1 MIKIDIRSIRK
12 NINIIKNISNKKIYP
27 VVKKNA
33 YGLGSVKI
41 SQNIEDLVDG
51 FCVCSL
57 EEGIELRDNN
67 IKKDVLIL
75 SGIFEKDWKVAHEK
89 SLTMVLTSIEN
100 IDKLIHFVEKYPISI
115 QIKIDTGIGRLGLLP
130 NVVVENIEKIKLLK
144 SCVSGIMTHLSMSDA
159 KNDKDFSNIQV
170 NKFEETLSFLSKN
183 GVNPEKIHC
192 FNSYGILH
200 FNTKIDNYIRPGD
213 LIYGFSNHR
222 DMHSCVELYAPI
234 IQIKTVPKNT
244 SIGYGRGYIT
254 PNETKII
261 TILFGY
267 GDGYPK
273 ELSNKSWA
281 MINQKIY
288 PIVGI
293 ISMNYITISVPVED
307 HVSLNDIVTLLSSDK
322 KSPIHLLH
330 LSNLANIEPCEFCCR
345 LDKSI
350 IYKEYLLP

>member
-1 MIKIDIRSIRK
+1 MINIDIGTIRK
-12 NINIIKNISNKKIYP
+12 NIDTIKKISNKKIYP

-75 SGIFEKDWKVAHEK
+75 SGIFEKDWKVTHEK

-100 IDKLIHFVEKYPISI
+100 IESLIDFVEKYPISI

-144 SCVSGIMTHLSMSDA
+144 PFISGIMTHLSMSDA
-159 KNDKDFSNIQV
+159 ENDNFSNIQV
-170 NKFEETLSFLSKN
+170 NKFEETLSFLNKN
-183 GVNPEKIHC
+183 DVHPEKIHC

-200 FNTKIDNYIRPGD
+200 FNTKLDNYIRPGD
-213 LIYGFSNHR
+213 LIYGFSNHP
-222 DMHSCVELYAPI
+222 DMQSCVELYVPI

-244 SIGYGRGYIT
+244 PIGYSCSYVT
-254 PNETKII
+254 PNETKIV
-261 TILFGY
+261 TVLFGY
-267 GDGYPK
+267 ADGYPK

-281 MINQKIY
+281 MINKKIY
-288 PIVGI
+288 PIVGL

-307 HVSLNDIVTLLSSDK
+307 PVALDDKVTLISSVKNSPIYLLYLSS
-322 KSPIHLLH
+322 
-330 LSNLANIEPCEFCCR
+330 LANIEPCEFCCR
-345 LDKSI
+345 MDKTI
-350 IYKEYLLP
+350 NKEYSLP